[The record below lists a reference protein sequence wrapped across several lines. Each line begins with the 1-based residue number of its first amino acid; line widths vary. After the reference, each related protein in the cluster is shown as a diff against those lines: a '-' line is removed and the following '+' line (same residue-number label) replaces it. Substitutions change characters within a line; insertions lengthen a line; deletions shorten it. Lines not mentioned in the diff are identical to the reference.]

1 MRPDDERY
9 FAQIEDRLDEAW
21 DVAEAAKEQGHDPK
35 PKIEI
40 PIARDMADRVENIL
54 GIDGVAERVRELE
67 GEMSREEAALELVTD
82 FVEGTVGDYS
92 RAGRQGRRRGP
103 DRGRAAH
110 RGVVAAPIEGSTGS
124 SCWKT
129 TTAPNSST
137 STTPVR
143 SGLRAGP
150 RRRCPCS
157 SPTTPDRCST
167 STSTSRET

>member
-82 FVEGTVGDYS
+82 FVEGTVGDYDSGPARSKARSGPRS
-92 RAGRQGRRRGP
+92 RCSPRGSSPRRSR
-103 DRGRAAH
+103 
-110 RGVVAAPIEGSTGS
+110 GSTGS